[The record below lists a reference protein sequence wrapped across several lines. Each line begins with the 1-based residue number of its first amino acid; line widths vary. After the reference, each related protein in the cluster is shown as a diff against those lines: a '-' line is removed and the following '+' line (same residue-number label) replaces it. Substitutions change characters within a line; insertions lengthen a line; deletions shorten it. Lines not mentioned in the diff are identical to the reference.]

1 MIKIIEPGTK
11 TVAECNS
18 CGCKFSYEK
27 EDIQSRPHKTP
38 DGCARQVLQN
48 FQNYLSIMYCAH
60 SVERILRLFQLKC
73 REHKEE

>member
-27 EDIQSRPHKTP
+27 EDIQSRHYKVP
-38 DGCARQVLQN
+38 DGFVP
-48 FQNYLSIMYCAH
+48 SITKLPIFFESYVTCP
-60 SVERILRLFQLKC
+60 QC
-73 REHKEE
+73 G

>member
-18 CGCKFSYEK
+18 CGCKFSYGK

-38 DGCARQVLQN
+38 DRCAPSITKLPKLFEYYVLCPQCGKD
-48 FQNYLSIMYCAH
+48 LTVISIKMPRA
-60 SVERILRLFQLKC
+60 
-73 REHKEE
+73 

>member
-27 EDIQSRPHKTP
+27 EDIQSRPYKVP
-38 DGCARQVLQN
+38 DGFVP
-48 FQNYLSIMYCAH
+48 SITKLPIFFESYVTCPQCSKTMTVK
-60 SVERILRLFQLKC
+60 SQK
-73 REHKEE
+73 